1 MKKKII
7 IILTLII
14 IVVGLSYV
22 GYEYVYKS
30 ITGTETS
37 SEGELYICPMHPQI
51 QQDHPGVCPIC
62 NMELVLKNSGQTME
76 DDGQGQED
84 VNIEIGEIMLSPS
97 EQVLANVKTMKVNY
111 QPFDFTLEANGVV
124 KARDDAYRQI
134 SSPVGGK
141 IMRQFI
147 RYEGQFVS
155 KGQRAFEIY
164 SPELVATQKEYL
176 IAYDN
181 LKNLKYTNYSRVYEG
196 AESILDATRERLKL
210 WFITD
215 SQIEHLEETKSVRN
229 SLTYYADYSGVVI
242 KKYVNEGS
250 WVMEGASL
258 FDVVNLGSVWVIAN
272 VYEYEMKDVRIGQN
286 VTIKLS
292 GYGDR
297 NITGRIDYI
306 NPFINPD
313 TRTVEVR
320 ITTSNPGLIMKP
332 EMYVKVIIKTDHTSD
347 YIVVPRNSVLRKGK
361 DDLVY
366 IRKSKNVFQPRSVTI
381 GGEREGNYLITSG
394 LEIGDEIVTSAGFLL
409 DSESQIRKGGST
421 QHVHETQ
428 KGDDKKPKINKDQD
442 VFKDMEHKH

>member
-1 MKKKII
+1 MKKKA
-7 IILTLII
+7 I
-14 IVVGLSYV
+14 IVLISIVVLVGLSYV
-22 GYEYVYKS
+22 VYEYIYKPTTS
-30 ITGTETS
+30 TETV
-37 SEGELYICPMHPQI
+37 EGSELYICPMHPQI

-62 NMELVLKNSGQTME
+62 NMELVLKKSGQTME
-76 DDGQGQED
+76 EDGHNQEE
-84 VNIEIGEIMLSPS
+84 VNLEIGEVMLSPS
-97 EQVLANVKTMKVNY
+97 EQVLANVETIKVNY
-111 QPFDFTLEANGVV
+111 QPFDFSLEANGVV

-141 IMRQFI
+141 IMKQYI
-147 RYEGQFVS
+147 RYEGQFVR

-181 LKNLKYTNYSRVYEG
+181 LENLKYTNYTRVYES
-196 AESILDATRERLKL
+196 AESVLNATRERLRL
-210 WFITD
+210 WFVSD
-215 SQIEHLEETKSVRN
+215 GQIEDLEESRNVRN
-229 SLTYYADYSGVVI
+229 FLTYYADYSGVVT

-250 WVMEGASL
+250 WVTEGASL
-258 FDVVNLGSVWVIAN
+258 FEVVNLGSVWIIAN
-272 VYEYEMKDVRIGQN
+272 VYEYEMKDVRIGQI

-297 NITGRIDYI
+297 EIRGRIDYI

-320 ITTSNPGLIMKP
+320 ITSSNPGLIMKP
-332 EMYVKVIIKTDHTSD
+332 EMFVKVIIETDQTSD
-347 YIVVPRNSVLRKGK
+347 YIVVPRNSVLRTGK

-366 IRKSKNVFQPRSVTI
+366 IRKSKNVFQPKSVTI

-394 LEIGDEIVTSAGFLL
+394 LEIGDEIVTSAGFLI

-421 QHVHETQ
+421 QHVHDSHTS
-428 KGDDKKPKINKDQD
+428 DDKEPKINKDQD
-442 VFKDMEHKH
+442 VFKDMEDKH

>member
-1 MKKKII
+1 MKKKLI
-7 IILTLII
+7 IILTSI
-14 IVVGLSYV
+14 IVLVGLSYV
-22 GYEYVYKS
+22 CYEYIYKPLTS
-30 ITGTETS
+30 TETS
-37 SEGELYICPMHPQI
+37 SEEELYICPMHPHI

-76 DDGQGQED
+76 DDGQRQEE
-84 VNIEIGEIMLSPS
+84 VNIEIGEIMISPS

-181 LKNLKYTNYSRVYEG
+181 LKNLKYTNYSRVYES

-215 SQIEHLEETKSVRN
+215 GQIEHLEETRSVRN
-229 SLTYYADYSGVVI
+229 SLTYYADYSGVVT
-242 KKYVNEGS
+242 KKYINEGS
-250 WVMEGASL
+250 WVTEGMSL

-272 VYEYEMKDVRIGQN
+272 VYEYEMKDVRIGQS

-297 NITGRIDYI
+297 DITGRIDYI

-332 EMYVKVIIKTDHTSD
+332 EMYVKVIIKTDHISD
-347 YIVVPRNSVLRKGK
+347 YIVVPRNSVLRTGK

-428 KGDDKKPKINKDQD
+428 KGDDKEPKINKDQD
-442 VFKDMEHKH
+442 VFKDMEHK